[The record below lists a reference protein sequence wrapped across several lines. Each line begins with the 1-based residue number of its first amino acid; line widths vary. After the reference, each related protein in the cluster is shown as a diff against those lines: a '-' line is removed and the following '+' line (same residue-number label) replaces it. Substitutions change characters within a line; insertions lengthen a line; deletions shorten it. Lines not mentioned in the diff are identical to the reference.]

1 MLWRGGE
8 TGMERW
14 NNFGRIYELWYEVS
28 MIAKLYVAFLVTLVN
43 KPCSYG
49 EAPPSSHQPL

>member
-1 MLWRGGE
+1 
-8 TGMERW
+8 MERW